1 MFEVIFCLIA
11 GILVGFLL
19 RNKENL
25 IRLSD
30 RAGVYAIYLL
40 LFLLGLSAG
49 GNKTVLSSFASLGWM
64 AFVLTTGGIAG
75 SVLLSWVVYR
85 HFFRVR
91 K

>member
-1 MFEVIFCLIA
+1 MFEVIACLIA

-19 RNKENL
+19 RDKEKL
-25 IRLSD
+25 ISLSD
-30 RAGVYAIYLL
+30 QTSVYAIYLL

-49 GNKTVLSSFASLGWM
+49 GNKIVLSSFARLGWM
-64 AFVLTTGGIAG
+64 AFVLTAGSIVG

-85 HFFRVR
+85 RFFRIR